1 VNHCLRFFFIVLL
14 LLGLLL
20 CIVSLS
26 WYMFSLLVVLAKP
39 SVLVEKDCSVCVRVV
54 MSSRLE
60 CCWNKVFD
68 TTWQ

>member
-1 VNHCLRFFFIVLL
+1 
-14 LLGLLL
+14 
-20 CIVSLS
+20 
-26 WYMFSLLVVLAKP
+26 MFSLLVVLAKP

-68 TTWQ
+68 TTWQWCVQKSRILYPASIVRLT